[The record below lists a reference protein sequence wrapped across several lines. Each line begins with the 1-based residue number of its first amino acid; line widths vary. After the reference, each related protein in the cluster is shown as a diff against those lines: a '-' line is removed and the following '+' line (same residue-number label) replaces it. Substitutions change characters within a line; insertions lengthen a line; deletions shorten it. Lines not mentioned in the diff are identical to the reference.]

1 MKKLILRSL
10 ALGLA
15 FSGGL
20 TAASADQACSEK
32 TLLGSYIYSGSGPDK
47 DNKPSASAG
56 IDYFDGNGRIIW
68 TATDSTGKSATGN
81 GSYFVKG
88 CKAEVK
94 FSTGVNNTFFVAP
107 SGDIFV
113 WVVTNGSTIAGPARR
128 VSEENI
134 VGKK

>member
-1 MKKLILRSL
+1 MKKLLLRSL

-20 TAASADQACSEK
+20 TAASAGQACSEK

-56 IDYFDGNGRIIW
+56 IDYFDGNGHIIW
-68 TATDSTGKSATGN
+68 TATDSKGKSANGT

-88 CKAEVK
+88 CRAQVK
-94 FSTGVNNTFFVAP
+94 FSTGVTNTFFLAP
-107 SGDIFV
+107 SGETFV
-113 WVVTNGSTIAGPARR
+113 WVVTNGSTVAGPAQR
-128 VSEENI
+128 VSQENI